1 MGSMDVFNFETKD
14 QLFSLEYC
22 DFGPETKHNKDSNTA
37 RVAVSTSPN
46 APANA
51 MVSMSLFEADNIA
64 FFESLLFRFLKA
76 FWIAFFTTFLE
87 TEYLLISLSR
97 LPLLLLM
104 VDWISRAHSLVC
116 STASLA
122 ALHMSNSLREPSTTW
137 STHFSWR
144 PFTSAFRVRGN

>member
-97 LPLLLLM
+97 LPLFFFSW
-104 VDWISRAHSLVC
+104 WIGSRVRIPWCVARRLWLRC
-116 STASLA
+116 TCPTASGNHLP
-122 ALHMSNSLREPSTTW
+122 LGQP
-137 STHFSWR
+137 
-144 PFTSAFRVRGN
+144 TSHGGHLQVLFE